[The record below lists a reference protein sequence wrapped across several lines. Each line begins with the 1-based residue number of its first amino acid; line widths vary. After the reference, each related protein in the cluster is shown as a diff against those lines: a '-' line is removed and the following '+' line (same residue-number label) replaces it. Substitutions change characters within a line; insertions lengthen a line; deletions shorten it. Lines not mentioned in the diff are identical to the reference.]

1 MGQHASQAKHAA
13 RTPPRRSSREVGAS
27 DPTLVIRLVIA
38 AVIFAVALIV
48 KTSAVVRVV
57 LLIVSAVIAGY
68 DVFLEAINSVEE
80 GKYFAKPLVVVF
92 VTAVA
97 FVVGFHE
104 ESSAMLILYQLGML
118 AVSYASKQTHAS
130 ALALAKGQS
139 AEVQNRL
146 REILDDQTQDEL
158 QIEQVMGSSAGLIL
172 RLAMVV
178 AVIYAI
184 ALPLLTALP
193 FRVSIH
199 RALMIILIAT
209 PASIVT
215 AMPLAGLV
223 ALARSAGKGIIF
235 PRATSLEKAE
245 QIELA
250 VFDKA
255 GVFSDDCPQVL
266 AIQSSVLDRDTFMNF
281 AAHATYFSDQ
291 PFAKAIANVFNQ
303 EYKLDVVSDFKD
315 LPGHGVEV
323 KIGGNPVVLANA
335 AYLSSRGINVPRDP
349 NDEGQAF
356 FLVVAGRYVG
366 KIILSENVNAN
377 TEHLAAA
384 MRESGIKRCVLLTED
399 SAEEGRRLAE
409 ELGFDD
415 FCEVNDTPDRLQYL
429 HEQSAAQKRVMYVYA
444 NGIEQHSDAQLD
456 LRVSTKGKYADAII
470 LPDHLGNLPDVPAAS
485 RRLHQIAV
493 QNAVF
498 AFVIKAVLIFL
509 SVIGWCTLW
518 FAMFLDIAATLATIL
533 NTIRVST
540 SAKRQADED
549 EDEDY

>member
-1 MGQHASQAKHAA
+1 
-13 RTPPRRSSREVGAS
+13 
-27 DPTLVIRLVIA
+27 
-38 AVIFAVALIV
+38 
-48 KTSAVVRVV
+48 
-57 LLIVSAVIAGY
+57 
-68 DVFLEAINSVEE
+68 
-80 GKYFAKPLVVVF
+80 
-92 VTAVA
+92 
-97 FVVGFHE
+97 
-104 ESSAMLILYQLGML
+104 MLILYQLGML
-118 AVSYASKQTHAS
+118 TIAYASKQTRVS
-130 ALALAKGQS
+130 AMSLARGQS
-139 AEVQNRL
+139 QEVQNRL
-146 REILDDQTQDEL
+146 REILDDQAQAEL
-158 QIEQVMGSSAGLIL
+158 QIERTMGESAGLVL
-172 RLAMVV
+172 RFAMVI

-184 ALPLLTALP
+184 VLPLFTALP
-193 FRVSIH
+193 FRISIH
-199 RALMIILIAT
+199 RALMIILVST

-223 ALARSAGKGIIF
+223 ALARSAAKGILF
-235 PRATSLEKAE
+235 NQATALEKAE
-245 QIELA
+245 QIKLA

-315 LPGHGVEV
+315 IPGHGVEV

-335 AYLSSRGINVPRDP
+335 EYLTSRGVNVPRDP

-366 KIILSENVNAN
+366 KIILSENVNAYTGN
-377 TEHLAAA
+377 LAVA
-384 MRESGIKRCVLLTED
+384 MREAGLHRCVLLTED
-399 SAEEGRRLAE
+399 GAAESRRLAE
-409 ELGFDD
+409 ELGFDGL
-415 FCEVNDTPDRLQYL
+415 FEVSDTPSRLQYL
-429 HEQSAAQKRVMYVYA
+429 HEQGAEQKVMYVYA
-444 NGIEQHSDAQLD
+444 NGIEQHSDAELD

-470 LPDHLGNLPDVPAAS
+470 LPDHLGYLPDVPAAS

-518 FAMFLDIAATLATIL
+518 FAIFLDVSATLATIL
-533 NTIRVST
+533 NTIRVSS
-540 SAKRQADED
+540 SARRRPDDDED
-549 EDEDY
+549 EEDY